1 LSEGEGDECPDD
13 LAIDINSDTAAP
25 PANPPTPYSPVAA
38 TPEPTTAPFPSTPQV
53 PTPDVPN
60 EEGETPDPP
69 PRGTPAPKTSPAAP
83 AGGGSSNGDQAML
96 AGLGVLV
103 AVVLGIVFVI
113 KRRRHTH
120 RHRRIEEMMAHDLDM
135 GEMELPGLL

>member
-1 LSEGEGDECPDD
+1 MPFSHVSSDHGTVLGDPFMNSFYTAFDFGGKRVGFAPLSEGEGDECPDD

-25 PANPPTPYSPVAA
+25 PAN
-38 TPEPTTAPFPSTPQV
+38 
-53 PTPDVPN
+53 
-60 EEGETPDPP
+60 
-69 PRGTPAPKTSPAAP
+69 P